1 MKKKYNTPHRY
12 HVVKTRMTEEEYADF
27 TERLKHYDM
36 SQAEFIRQA
45 ITRATIRPIVT
56 VLVIIAIALVA
67 AFLLNVVS
75 SCSMMVEGLGVG
87 LASSSYASQDDAML
101 GAEETY
107 SQMEAALQQKLD
119 RFQQDHDYDEY
130 HFDLD
135 EIGHD
140 PYVLISILSAMYP
153 EGWTLAQIIPTLNTL
168 FEKQYTLTVDVET
181 ELRYRDDGNGGVER
195 YPYTICHTRLHYVV
209 EFDVKGF
216 FDNVDHSKLIKQIW
230 SLGIRDKNLL
240 FALKRILKAPIR
252 LENGAME
259 YPTKGTPQGGIISLL
274 LANIVLN
281 ELDQWVDSQ
290 WQDNPVTAKYKTS
303 INANGSINKSNA
315 YKFMRRTNLKEM
327 YIVRYADDFRIFCR
341 TKDEAERTMKAVT
354 QWLMERLHLEVSP
367 TKTKIVNVKHRYSE
381 FLGFKM
387 KVFRRADKYVIKS
400 HVGDKQLEHARQKLV
415 TQAKNIIHPRKEKHE
430 RGEISLYNSIVVG
443 LQDYYRIA
451 TCISEDCSSLGRSV
465 MTVLTNGL
473 KERQGSRL
481 VRNGR
486 KLTVFES
493 QKYGKS
499 KSLRYVKGTDE
510 PVYPI
515 SYIRHSIPLSRKRAT
530 NCYTPAGRKGL
541 HDNLKINVN
550 LMLALMRQ
558 PIGNRSVELADNR
571 ISLFSAQYGKCAV
584 TGMPFLTTDEI
595 HCHHIKPKKYGGN
608 DSYENLVLINKL
620 VHRLVHAE
628 TVETITY
635 YLEVCNLNKKQMEK
649 LNALRLKAGLGEIRG
664 TQPLKTNKVDC
675 NRL

>member
-1 MKKKYNTPHRY
+1 MPKEKAEKSLCMSGLRHAEYYGMQEVFDGLYAKSSKNETFTNLMNIILKRENILLAYRNIKSNDGSKTPGTDGVTFDDIGKLMPDEVIDTVRFITIGSTHGYRPKPVRRKEIPKPY
-12 HVVKTRMTEEEYADF
+12 DPTKTRPLGIPCVWD
-27 TERLKHYDM
+27 RLVQQCIKQVMEPICEAKFSENSYGFRPNR
-36 SQAEFIRQA
+36 SAENAIARAEF
-45 ITRATIRPIVT
+45 
-56 VLVIIAIALVA
+56 
-67 AFLLNVVS
+67 
-75 SCSMMVEGLGVG
+75 
-87 LASSSYASQDDAML
+87 
-101 GAEETY
+101 
-107 SQMEAALQQKLD
+107 
-119 RFQQDHDYDEY
+119 
-130 HFDLD
+130 
-135 EIGHD
+135 
-140 PYVLISILSAMYP
+140 LI
-153 EGWTLAQIIPTLNTL
+153 QN
-168 FEKQYTLTVDVET
+168 
-181 ELRYRDDGNGGVER
+181 
-195 YPYTICHTRLHYVV
+195 TRLHYVV

-240 FALKRILKAPIR
+240 FVLKRILKAPIR

-259 YPTKGTPQGGIISLL
+259 YPTKGTPQGGIISPL

-400 HVGDKQLEHARQKLV
+400 HVGDKQLEHARQKLI

-451 TCISEDCSSLGRSV
+451 TCISKDCSSLGRSV

-515 SYIRHSIPLSRKRAT
+515 SYIRHSIPLSRKRAI

-550 LMLALMRQ
+550 LMLTLMRQ

-664 TQPLKTNKVDC
+664 TQPLKMNKVDC